1 VDNEGF
7 EYVDAFEIS
16 DIDNN
21 ENPIITSVGTSEI
34 SETDSNSNSQTN
46 SSIFKLIKQ
55 EIVDTDIS
63 QPTTSKQKRKSRDK
77 SSEVPKKS
85 KRSNKVSIYVR

>member
-34 SETDSNSNSQTN
+34 SETDSNSQTN

-85 KRSNKVSIYVR
+85 KRSNKVSIYV